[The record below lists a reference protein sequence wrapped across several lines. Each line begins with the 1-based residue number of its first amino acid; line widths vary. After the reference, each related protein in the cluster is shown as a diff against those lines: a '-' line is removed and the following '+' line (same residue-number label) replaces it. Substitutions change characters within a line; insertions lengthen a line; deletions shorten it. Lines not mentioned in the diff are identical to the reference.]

1 MTKDLLISVLRKGQ
15 TGEEILNILD
25 TIVGDSVEN
34 VSEIVD
40 VLGDTIQGHLVPD
53 LSVEPTLD
61 PIQFWSYC
69 DTYLSVTIHYQMA
82 FASGIVW
89 MWVRKV

>member
-1 MTKDLLISVLRKGQ
+1 MSKDLLISVLRKGK

-53 LSVEPTLD
+53 LSVKPTLD
-61 PIQFWSYC
+61 LIEFWSSC
-69 DTYLSVTIHYQMA
+69 DTYPSGTINYQMA

>member
-1 MTKDLLISVLRKGQ
+1 MTKDLLISILRKGK
-15 TGEEILNILD
+15 TGEEILTILD
-25 TIVGDSVEN
+25 TIVEDSVEN

-61 PIQFWSYC
+61 PIQF
-69 DTYLSVTIHYQMA
+69 
-82 FASGIVW
+82 
-89 MWVRKV
+89 

>member
-1 MTKDLLISVLRKGQ
+1 MSKDLLISVLRKGK

-53 LSVEPTLD
+53 LSVKPTLD
-61 PIQFWSYC
+61 LIEF
-69 DTYLSVTIHYQMA
+69 
-82 FASGIVW
+82 
-89 MWVRKV
+89 

>member
-53 LSVEPTLD
+53 LSAEPTLD
-61 PIQFWSYC
+61 PIQF
-69 DTYLSVTIHYQMA
+69 
-82 FASGIVW
+82 
-89 MWVRKV
+89 